1 MAKLESTPQR
11 VFYLINN
18 FNNVQGNR
26 SLWDMNV
33 TRSEDD
39 RTITT
44 EYTEIVATK
53 KSDDIDFTSV
63 TVRATNVKEVT
74 VSNPELGTID
84 RNLSRNDLEPTYW
97 DSIDDG
103 IVDIINN
110 YYDMNESNMDLR
122 ERMINY
128 ADAIS
133 DFVEDNITIS
143 PEVDDKGIVSITM
156 YGLPVDTTDV
166 DESNEYDITIRSTPS
181 LDDYEIDIRSD
192 DSDMSFTIKE
202 LKKLIDKS
210 VELDEILNYM
220 KKYVI

>member
-166 DESNEYDITIRSTPS
+166 DESDEYDIVISSTPS